1 MRYDDWKSTDPD
13 QYPEGRYSAPEPDPL
28 TCYRCGIQVHERERD
43 ELGVPLCM
51 VCLAFIIGLRV
62 AHMLVRAK

>member
-1 MRYDDWKSTDPD
+1 MRYDEWLA
-13 QYPEGRYSAPEPDPL
+13 REPDPRADHVPVARTPDPP